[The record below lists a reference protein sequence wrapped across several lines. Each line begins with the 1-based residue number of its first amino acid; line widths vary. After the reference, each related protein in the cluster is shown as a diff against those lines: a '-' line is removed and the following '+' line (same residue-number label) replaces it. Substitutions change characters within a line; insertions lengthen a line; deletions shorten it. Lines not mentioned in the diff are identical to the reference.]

1 MHDDDEFLRTI
12 PPFLRRYQEP
22 PPRKLP
28 VRPRDLPAARSPSE
42 PRLQPRPTAA
52 PAPAATPSAT
62 PVATA
67 APAAPTAPATP
78 TAPAASDAAKVV
90 EMAQPL
96 AAEGPAAQRARIAL
110 AFENE
115 SLDSGPAQ
123 GTAQSMVQGTI
134 QGTIQGTDAED
145 AAFQVTLPRGVV
157 RQIRMLAAEQD
168 TTQRAVVLRALRL
181 AGLSVPD
188 GSDVDRRGRAAKR
201 QA

>member
-1 MHDDDEFLRTI
+1 MHNNDDEFLRSI

-28 VRPRDLPAARSPSE
+28 IRPRDLPAAQSQTKPRS
-42 PRLQPRPTAA
+42 RPAPIATLAAAAAA
-52 PAPAATPSAT
+52 PAVPAA
-62 PVATA
+62 
-67 APAAPTAPATP
+67 AP
-78 TAPAASDAAKVV
+78 KVV

-96 AAEGPAAQRARIAL
+96 APKTGAAESPVAQHARIAL

-115 SLDSGPAQ
+115 SLDP
-123 GTAQSMVQGTI
+123 GTAQDTAG
-134 QGTIQGTDAED
+134 ED
-145 AAFQVTLPRGVV
+145 VAFQVTLPRGVV

-188 GSDVDRRGRAAKR
+188 GCDIDRRGRAAKR

>member
-1 MHDDDEFLRTI
+1 MHNNDDEFLRRI

-28 VRPRDLPAARSPSE
+28 IRPRDLPAAKSQAKS
-42 PRLQPRPTAA
+42 RPAPIAALAAAAAA
-52 PAPAATPSAT
+52 PAVP
-62 PVATA
+62 
-67 APAAPTAPATP
+67 
-78 TAPAASDAAKVV
+78 KVV
-90 EMAQPL
+90 EIAQPIAPQPG
-96 AAEGPAAQRARIAL
+96 AAESPTAQRARIAL

-115 SLDSGPAQ
+115 SLDP
-123 GTAQSMVQGTI
+123 GTAQDTAG
-134 QGTIQGTDAED
+134 ED
-145 AAFQVTLPRGVV
+145 VAFQVTLPRGVV

-188 GSDVDRRGRAAKR
+188 GCDIDRRGRAAKR

>member
-1 MHDDDEFLRTI
+1 MHDDDEFLRSI

-28 VRPRDLPAARSPSE
+28 IRPRDLPATRSQAKS
-42 PRLQPRPTAA
+42 R
-52 PAPAATPSAT
+52 PAPIATLMPT
-62 PVATA
+62 ATA
-67 APAAPTAPATP
+67 APAAPETG
-78 TAPAASDAAKVV
+78 
-90 EMAQPL
+90 
-96 AAEGPAAQRARIAL
+96 AAESPVAQHARIAL

-115 SLDSGPAQ
+115 SLDP
-123 GTAQSMVQGTI
+123 GTTGKAL
-134 QGTIQGTDAED
+134 GTDGED
-145 AAFQVTLPRGVV
+145 VAFQVTLPRGVV

-188 GSDVDRRGRAAKR
+188 GCDIDRRGRAAKQR